1 MHSAMSAQ
9 ATNDSLKASQ
19 STEHID
25 KFTPGEPSTR
35 SNEDPH
41 NPINWPEWKK
51 NTIILMVSFH
61 SMVSV
66 FVAAGLIP
74 GFKTFAK
81 MHHIPLEKTSYLVSA
96 QVRFHVDW
104 PIR

>member
-1 MHSAMSAQ
+1 MSAQ
-9 ATNDSLKASQ
+9 ATNDDLKVSQ
-19 STEHID
+19 SSEHID
-25 KFTPGEPSTR
+25 RYVPEDPNIR

-74 GFKTFAK
+74 GFKTFAD
-81 MHHIPLEKTSYLVSA
+81 IYGVPLERASYLVSA
-96 QVRFHVDW
+96 QVRFYVDGS
-104 PIR
+104 I